1 MIVVAGTVTIKPGKR
16 EEAVRVAEAMAR
28 ATRTED
34 GCRHYRFYA
43 DLDDPHTFFVFE
55 AWESEEALARHLQTE
70 HMKVFRQQLPDLVA
84 GAPTIRRYVVSAAAA
99 MG

>member
-1 MIVVAGTVTIKPGKR
+1 MIVVAGTVTIRPGKR
-16 EEAVRVAEAMAR
+16 EDAARLAETMAR
-28 ATRTED
+28 ATRAEA

-55 AWESEEALARHLQTE
+55 EWESEEALARHFQTE
-70 HMKVFRQQLPDLVA
+70 HMKVFRQHLPDLIV
-84 GAPTIRRYVVSAAAA
+84 GAPAIRRYAVSAAAA